1 MGFDCYGHLEAG
13 NSLYQP
19 RQVFELLKIHE
30 GELFETEHLL
40 SLVGD
45 KVKKYA
51 IVYAGR
57 QAGKTSLI
65 MHLKQEILDREVAWP
80 IWMDFQRIYG
90 ASSEQ
95 TLLFVARQIIEN
107 VPELRKINPPKK
119 FALGGLEFDHWLAD
133 LPFDK
138 PLVIFMEELGALPL
152 KSRQALG
159 TVLRSVF
166 TGRYRTRL
174 EKVMIFFFGGIE
186 MNQMAIEEVSP
197 LKNICKEYILANLT
211 LQATQ
216 NLLEVGLAHCK
227 TSSTNVDF
235 EHLSRFVFGHTAGHP
250 YLSQRFGEELVCKDT
265 SLPPD
270 DMEKLVDSIGSL
282 LSRDQFVDHTYRMVV
297 RYQLLKA
304 CRKAFNHPDYSSL
317 IEDWSKLLLLGVVRV
332 DGGTVDIS
340 TPLLGRV
347 LVERLQPASQK
358 KVATASGKAKGKAET
373 VYKINSEGG
382 TVVIGN
388 VNTGGGS
395 FVGRDQA
402 NLGVEQ
408 HFPVARLE
416 AMSVTLTNTLVE
428 PESAEVYQLR
438 RKQILDQIIL
448 LPCLQNESK
457 REASLM
463 RASLQEYLPKI
474 DLSGTPN
481 EAVLRMF
488 AFLEQLKRSKNGP
501 HPLGLFLADAKA
513 QAEEKNQETIQL
525 FIDQYGLL

>member
-65 MHLKQEILDREVAWP
+65 MHLRQEILDREVAWP
-80 IWMDFQRIYG
+80 CWMDFQRIYG

-95 TLLFVARQIIEN
+95 ALLFVARQIIEQ
-107 VPELRKINPPKK
+107 VPELKGLTPPKK

-133 LPFDK
+133 LPFEK

-166 TGRYRTRL
+166 TGRHNTRL

-186 MNQMAIEEVSP
+186 MNRMAVEEVSP

-211 LQATQ
+211 AQATQ
-216 NLLEVGLAHCK
+216 TLLEVGLAHYK
-227 TSSTNVDF
+227 TPPKNVDF
-235 EHLSRFVFGHTAGHP
+235 GNLSQWVFSHTAGQP
-250 YLSQRFGEELVCKDT
+250 YLSQRFGEELDSKDL

-270 DMEKLVDSIGSL
+270 EMEKLVNSIGRL
-282 LSRDQFVDHTYRMVV
+282 LLGDPFIDHTYRMVE
-297 RYQLLKA
+297 RYQLQKA
-304 CRKAFNHPDYSSL
+304 CKKAFDHPAYSSL
-317 IEDWSKLLLLGVVRV
+317 MEDWSKLLLLGVVRV

-347 LVERLQPASQK
+347 LVERLQSASQK
-358 KVATASGKAKGKAET
+358 KVAAASGKAKGKVET
-373 VYKINSEGG
+373 VIKINSEGG
-382 TVVIGN
+382 AVVIGN
-388 VNTGGGS
+388 VKAGGS

-408 HFPVARLE
+408 HFPAARPE

-438 RKQILDQIIL
+438 RKQILEQIIL

-457 REASLM
+457 REAALM
-463 RASLQEYLPKI
+463 RASLQEYGSKI
-474 DLSGTPN
+474 DLSGTPT
-481 EAVLRMF
+481 EAVPRMF
-488 AFLEQLKRSKNGP
+488 AFLEQLKRYKSGP

-513 QAEEKNQETIQL
+513 QAEEKDREKIQL